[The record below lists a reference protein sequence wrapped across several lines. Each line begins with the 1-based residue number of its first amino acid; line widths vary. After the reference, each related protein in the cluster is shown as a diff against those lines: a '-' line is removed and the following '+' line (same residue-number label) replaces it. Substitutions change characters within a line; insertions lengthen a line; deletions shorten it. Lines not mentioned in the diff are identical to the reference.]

1 MDRQFGKLFDHLRA
15 DPALRDNTL
24 VLICSD
30 NGPEPGAGSAGP
42 FLGAKGT
49 LYEGGIRSPLI
60 AWAPGLMAGGK
71 AGTTDR
77 AAVFGTMD
85 IPPSVLAITGLPP
98 APDAGFDG
106 EDFSAVLLAKDA
118 VVRKTPLFWRRPPDR
133 VSWQQPGHAGK
144 RRLPD
149 LAIRDGAWKL
159 LCAYDG
165 TAPQLYDLA
174 KDRAETAN
182 LAADQ
187 PAVVRRLTERVLA
200 WHQSMPP
207 DHGARLAAA
216 EAKDKPA
223 RK

>member
-1 MDRQFGKLFDHLRA
+1 
-15 DPALRDNTL
+15 
-24 VLICSD
+24 
-30 NGPEPGAGSAGP
+30 
-42 FLGAKGT
+42 
-49 LYEGGIRSPLI
+49 
-60 AWAPGLMAGGK
+60 MAGGK